1 MKEYDHGS
9 AERPGQKTEAEVKI
23 LIYLDDKTANEKV
36 IRIGT
41 ALSLNLAAE
50 LTFLTVRSTTPATEE
65 PPPVGVDLPR
75 DRWNELQPGIQVLTQ
90 AMNELMETG
99 FLLSQSHINI
109 RAVRNGY
116 LFLAETPSGSRV
128 PFYERYGH
136 LTEILNHEV
145 DEHLHDMVVIGA
157 PRRSGLG
164 RFVPGDRAR
173 RLVLDLHGSVFL
185 VRGGDLNSRFLVCAD
200 GSPSARRLFP
210 LLKKLLPS
218 VQERVDLIWVRE
230 PGLTEEEVRQA
241 KEYLEG
247 ARAWLDRC
255 GKKGDLLLQ
264 EGDRPQEVIVEE
276 AGLDSVV
283 VMGASLKH
291 DVHHRVRGSLPLQ
304 ILSKTESSLLLAK
317 LPPELGIDFFKDLS
331 IC

>member
-1 MKEYDHGS
+1 M
-9 AERPGQKTEAEVKI
+9 KI

-75 DRWNELQPGIQVLTQ
+75 ERWNKLQPGIQILTQ
-90 AMNELMETG
+90 AMNALIGAG
-99 FLLSQSHINI
+99 FLLPQNITI

-136 LTEILNHEV
+136 LTEVLNQEV
-145 DEHLHDMVVIGA
+145 DEHLHDMVVIAA

-173 RLVLDLHGSVFL
+173 RLVLDLHGSVLL

-200 GSPSARRLFP
+200 ASPSASRLFP
-210 LLKKLLPS
+210 LLKLLLPAT
-218 VQERVDLIWVRE
+218 QESVDLIWVRQS
-230 PGLTEEEVRQA
+230 GLADEEIRQG

-255 GKKGDLLLQ
+255 EKKGNLLLR
-264 EGDRPQEVIVEE
+264 EGDRPQDVIVEE
-276 AGLDSVV
+276 AGVDSVIL
-283 VMGASLKH
+283 MGASLKH

-317 LPPELGIDFFKDLS
+317 LPPELGLDLFKDLGV
-331 IC
+331 C

>member
-1 MKEYDHGS
+1 VKECYRGRVEHP
-9 AERPGQKTEAEVKI
+9 RQRTEAEVKI
-23 LIYLDDKTANEKV
+23 LIYLDDKTDTEGV
-36 IRIGT
+36 LSIGT
-41 ALSLNLAAE
+41 ALSVNLEAE
-50 LTFLTVRSTTPATEE
+50 ITFLTVRSTTPATEE
-65 PPPVGVDLPR
+65 PPPVGVDLPME
-75 DRWNELQPGIQVLTQ
+75 RWHALQPGIQVLTQ
-90 AMNELMETG
+90 AMNELIGAG
-99 FLLSQSHINI
+99 FLLPQSINI

-116 LFLAETPSGSRV
+116 LFLAETPSGSRM

-145 DEHLHDMVVIGA
+145 DEHRYDMVVIAA

-210 LLKKLLPS
+210 LLKQLLPAT
-218 VQERVDLIWVRE
+218 QERVDLIWVRQS
-230 PGLTEEEVRQA
+230 GLTDEEVRQG

-255 GKKGDLLLQ
+255 GKKGDLLLR
-264 EGDRPQEVIVEE
+264 EGDRPQDVIVEE
-276 AGLDSVV
+276 AGVDSVV

-317 LPPELGIDFFKDLS
+317 LPPELGIDFFQDLDT
-331 IC
+331 C

>member
-1 MKEYDHGS
+1 
-9 AERPGQKTEAEVKI
+9 
-23 LIYLDDKTANEKV
+23 LDDNTANQRV
-36 IRIGT
+36 LRIGT
-41 ALSLNLAAE
+41 ALSVNLNADI
-50 LTFLTVRSTTPATEE
+50 TFLTVRSGMPATEE
-65 PPPVGVDLPR
+65 PPPVGVDLPKV
-75 DRWNELQPGIQVLTQ
+75 RWDELQPGIQVLTK
-90 AMNELMETG
+90 AMNELIEAG
-99 FLLSQSHINI
+99 FLLSQSITI

-116 LFLAETPSGSRV
+116 LFLAETPTGNRV

-136 LTEILNHEV
+136 LIEVLNYEV
-145 DEHLHDMVVIGA
+145 DEHHHDMVVIAA

-164 RFVPGDRAR
+164 RFLPGDRAR

-210 LLKKLLPS
+210 LLKKLLPV
-218 VQERVDLIWVRE
+218 VQEPLDLIWVRQS
-230 PGLTEEEVRQA
+230 GLTEEEISQG
-241 KEYLEG
+241 KEYLDR

-255 GKKGDLLLQ
+255 GKKGDLLLK
-264 EGDRPQEVIVEE
+264 EGERPQDVIVEE
-276 AGLDSVV
+276 AEIDSVV

-317 LPPELGIDFFKDLS
+317 LPTELDIGFFRDLDT
-331 IC
+331 C